1 MKTAPALTA
10 RLREPDRAALEAH
23 FLALGSEDRR
33 LRFGAPIP
41 DEVVQAYV
49 ARIDFVR
56 DGAFAVQDDAG
67 RIAAAVHVAFTQD
80 SAELGLSVLPDFR
93 GQGLGNALFAR
104 AVTHL
109 RNRGAREVFVHCLT
123 ENGAMMH
130 LARKHRM
137 RIVQEGGET
146 DARLA
151 VDPPDAFTFYD
162 EWMRDCQ
169 VSAVQAFAR
178 YAAAWSQSPFRYS
191 PSGK

>member
-1 MKTAPALTA
+1 MKTSSILAVH
-10 RLREPDRAALEAH
+10 LREADRAALETH
-23 FLALGSEDRR
+23 FLALDADDRR
-33 LRFGAPIP
+33 LRFGTPIS
-41 DEVVQAYV
+41 DDAVRGYV

-56 DGAFAVQDDAG
+56 DGLFAAQDDGA
-67 RIAAAVHVAFTQD
+67 RIVAAVHVAFTAG
-80 SAELGLSVLPDFR
+80 SAELGLSVLPGFR

-104 AVTHL
+104 AVIHL
-109 RNRGAREVFVHCLT
+109 RNRGAREVFVHCLS

-137 RIVQEGGET
+137 RIVHEGGET

-151 VDPPDAFTFYD
+151 VDPPDAFTLYD

-169 VSAVQAFAR
+169 ATAVQAFAR